1 MTTDMNELAQRA
13 LADHLGLLPDDIE
26 PTSSTHA
33 GLYSFETLGGEY
45 CLGDDEAATQAA
57 NAYIADSLWAFNA
70 GFMSKALGMPEI
82 EPLIAIAQDKG
93 MCEDLNPALLAIAT
107 GGNRLERV
115 CKEAILA
122 DGRGHFLAYYDG
134 DEHEV
139 TIDGQTLY
147 IYRTN

>member
-1 MTTDMNELAQRA
+1 MTTSMKELAQRA

-26 PTSSTHA
+26 PTSSTHE
-33 GLYSFETLGGEY
+33 GLYSFEALGGEY
-45 CLGDDEAATQAA
+45 CVGDDEAATQAA

-70 GFMSKALGMPEI
+70 GFMARALGTPEI

-93 MCEDLNPALLAIAT
+93 MCEDLNPALLAIAERT
-107 GGNRLERV
+107 GLERV

-134 DEHEV
+134 GEHEI